1 MINTLAVTTSFKLKQ
16 NLTLDE
22 LNSQEIAW
30 YWVDFTC
37 PTEEEILLL
46 KTHFKFHHLAIE
58 DCLHLLQR
66 PKLDYYEGY
75 NFFVLHSL
83 NQNTLKAEELDL
95 FVGDNFVVSFHLNES
110 IEIKE
115 AREKLIASENLWQE
129 GSTYIA
135 YIIFDK
141 LVDHY
146 FPAVYNIEDY
156 ITDLDENE
164 NNKSIKHLMDK
175 LFETRSELLKLRR
188 IVVQMRDLMYRIQ
201 SSDHLVDFK
210 KKHVY
215 FSDVYDHLLRL
226 TEMLE
231 SSQAI
236 TSEMRENYTSI
247 NSNRMNNIMMLLTVV
262 TSIFIPLTFIVGVY
276 GMNFKYMPEL
286 EWRYSYFLVMGLM
299 SALAIILFYLFKK
312 KGWFDINK

>member
-135 YIIFDK
+135 YLIFDK

-156 ITDLDENE
+156 INDLDENE
-164 NNKSIKHLMDK
+164 NHKSIKHLMDK

-286 EWRYSYFLVMGLM
+286 EWRYGYFLVMGLM